1 MSILDNL
8 HFMGFFNK
16 LIKII
21 FLVFI
26 YVSYYNF
33 NFLLFLFNKKNNNIK
48 MFKICLCVIG
58 KNENYYIKEFINYY
72 EKIGY
77 NHIFLYD
84 NNDLNDERF
93 EDVINNEIK
102 KGFVS
107 IINMRGYRGE
117 GINPQLTAYKDC
129 YDKNNKK
136 FNWLSFFDIDEYLE
150 LNSSVYK
157 IDKFFEQA
165 KFINCQIIKLNW
177 LFYTSNNSLYFEN
190 KPLQQRMTIPLYNLK
205 INRHIK
211 STVRGNLPINYW
223 SKAENPHTSIN
234 NFTTCSSSG
243 KVINSSLP
251 YNSPIEHEFA
261 YLKHYQIK
269 SFEEYCLKIKRGRP
283 IPQYK
288 IYRKQMIYNLFKN
301 NLNNSKKLNIIKN
314 IFNITSNYS
323 FF

>member
-1 MSILDNL
+1 MEFLY
-8 HFMGFFNK
+8 K

-21 FLVFI
+21 FLFFI
-26 YVSYYNF
+26 FICYYYF
-33 NFLLFLFNKKNNNIK
+33 NFLLFIFNKKDNNIK

-58 KNENYYIKEFINYY
+58 KNENYYIKEFTNYY
-72 EKIGY
+72 KKIGY

-93 EDVINNEIK
+93 EDIINSEIK
-102 KGFVS
+102 RGFVS
-107 IINMRGYRGE
+107 IINIRGYRGE
-117 GINPQLTAYKDC
+117 GINPQLTAYQDC
-129 YDKNNKK
+129 YEKNNKK

-150 LNSSVYK
+150 LNSSVNK
-157 IDKFFEQA
+157 IDKFFKQE
-165 KFINCQIIKLNW
+165 KFIHCQIIKLNW
-177 LFYTSNNSLYFEN
+177 LYYTSNNSLYFEN

-211 STVRGNLPINYW
+211 STVRGSLPLNYW

-243 KVINSSLP
+243 KIINSSSP
-251 YNSPIEHEFA
+251 YNTPIEHEYA
-261 YLKHYQIK
+261 YLKHYQMK

-283 IPQYK
+283 ISQYK
-288 IYRKQMIYNLFKN
+288 IYRKKMIYNLFNN
-301 NLNNSKKLNIIKN
+301 NLNNSNKLNIIKR